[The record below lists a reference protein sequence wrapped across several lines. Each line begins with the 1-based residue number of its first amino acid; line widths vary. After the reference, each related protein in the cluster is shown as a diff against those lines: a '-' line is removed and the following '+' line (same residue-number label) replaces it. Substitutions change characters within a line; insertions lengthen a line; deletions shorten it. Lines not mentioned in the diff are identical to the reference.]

1 MICSPLSRHLKKQKF
16 RATQGGVFMRR
27 RGIDWGKK
35 IEAVEKYKRGEGSQN
50 SIAREY
56 TVDSS
61 SLRQWI
67 ANYEAMGPS
76 GLAAQQTK
84 NIYSVEFKIAAIEA
98 YLRGEGS
105 QMEICKRYQ
114 TRSKRQLRNWVT
126 GYNGHKDLRAT
137 GGRGREIYMTKGRLT
152 TLEERIEIVS
162 HCIANGKDYGAA
174 IEKYGVSYQQ
184 IYSWVHKYE
193 VKGVGGLIDKRGKRK
208 PLDEMTEIERLRAEN
223 KMLKAE
229 NKQKEMEIAVL
240 KKVRE
245 IGRRRG

>member
-1 MICSPLSRHLKKQKF
+1 MGIRE
-16 RATQGGVFMRR
+16 
-27 RGIDWGKK
+27 IDWGKK
-35 IEAVEKYKRGEGSQN
+35 IEAVEKYNRGEGSQD

-56 TVDSS
+56 GASPS

-67 ANYEAMGPS
+67 INYEAMGPS
-76 GLAAQQTK
+76 GLVPRQT
-84 NIYSVEFKIAAIEA
+84 NRRYSVGLKIAAVEA

-105 QMEICKRYQ
+105 LMEICKRFSI
-114 TRSKRQLRNWVT
+114 RNKRQLQNWIRY
-126 GYNGHKDLRAT
+126 YNGHKDLRAT
-137 GGRGREIYMTKGRLT
+137 CGRGRGIYMTKGRLT

-162 HCIANGKDYGAA
+162 YCIASGKDYGAA

-184 IYSWVHKYE
+184 IYSWVRKYE
-193 VKGVGGLIDKRGKRK
+193 AKGVGGLIDKRGKRK
-208 PLDEMTEIERLRAEN
+208 PLEEMTEVERLRAEN

-245 IGRRRG
+245 IERRRA